1 MEKVSGMKII
11 LACAGG
17 MSTGM
22 LVKKMEEY
30 ATSQRIEADISAC
43 GLSEL
48 EERVIGSDI
57 ILLGPQVGYQLDD
70 VKKEYP
76 TIPVVV
82 IEMMD
87 YGMMN
92 GEKVFKNAQKII
104 ASN

>member
-1 MEKVSGMKII
+1 MENIKIT

-30 ATSQRIEADISAC
+30 ASAQNIDATICAC

-48 EERVIGSDI
+48 EEKVTGTDV
-57 ILLGPQVGYQLDD
+57 ILLGPQVSYQQADI
-70 VKKEYP
+70 VAIYP
-76 TIPVVV
+76 KIPVLVV
-82 IEMMD
+82 DMMD

-92 GEKVFKNAQKII
+92 GEKVFKTAI
-104 ASN
+104 AAIKN

>member
-1 MEKVSGMKII
+1 MKIM

-22 LVKKMEEY
+22 LVKKMQEY
-30 ATSQRIEADISAC
+30 AVSQGIEADISAC

-48 EERVIGSDI
+48 EEQVTGTDI
-57 ILLGPQVGYQLDD
+57 ILLGPQVGYQQDE
-70 VKKEYP
+70 VKREYP
-76 TIPVVV
+76 DIPVLV

-92 GEKVFKNAQKII
+92 GESVFKKAQEFITDK
-104 ASN
+104 

>member
-1 MEKVSGMKII
+1 MKIT

-22 LVKKMEEY
+22 LVKKMQEY
-30 ATSQRIEADISAC
+30 AVSVGIEADISAC

-48 EERVIGSDI
+48 EERVVGSDI
-57 ILLGPQVGYQLDD
+57 ILLGPQVGYQQDD

-76 TIPVVV
+76 DIPVLV

-92 GEKVFKNAQKII
+92 GEKVFKNAQEII
-104 ASN
+104 ASK

>member
-1 MEKVSGMKII
+1 MKIV

-22 LVKKMEEY
+22 LVKKMKEY
-30 ATSQRIEADISAC
+30 ANSQGIEADISAC

-48 EERVIGSDI
+48 EERASGSDI
-57 ILLGPQVGYQLDD
+57 ILLGPQVGYQLED

-76 TIPVVV
+76 DIPVLV

-92 GEKVFKNAQKII
+92 GKKVFKNAQELI

>member
-1 MEKVSGMKII
+1 MNMKIT

-30 ATSQRIEADISAC
+30 AETQGIEADISAC

-48 EERVIGSDI
+48 EEKVVGSDI
-57 ILLGPQVGYQLDD
+57 ILLGPQVGYQQED

-76 TIPVVV
+76 TIPVMV

-92 GEKVFKNAQKII
+92 GEKVFKHAQEVIAANAG
-104 ASN
+104 